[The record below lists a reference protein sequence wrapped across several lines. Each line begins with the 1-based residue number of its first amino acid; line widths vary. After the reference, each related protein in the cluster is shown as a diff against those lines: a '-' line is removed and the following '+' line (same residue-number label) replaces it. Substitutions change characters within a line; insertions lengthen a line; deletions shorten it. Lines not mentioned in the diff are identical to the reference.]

1 MIFISNR
8 RTGFKIGIIIAIMS
22 IALGG
27 VGLIGYLYFQKAG
40 VSLNNLYDYDL
51 IPIRDI
57 NQARSDSNALKSA
70 VLAITSYNLNDA
82 DRKVQLDQI
91 TMRENSIDK
100 FLQNFKPLAT
110 APYEIERVEKAEE
123 LFKTVKDVVRET
135 LELEQNQDTSS
146 AKDYYYKMGFNKQDE
161 FQTLLRELGNYN
173 IEEAKSQVV
182 SDNEMIN
189 RAQWILIF
197 IPLLTTFIAVL
208 IGFVITR
215 TIIGP
220 LKRILESVEKVAG
233 GNLQA
238 ELNIHTQDEVGL
250 LARAFNTMTMN
261 LRKLV
266 LQISNSEKH
275 LSAASQEIAA
285 TLEQN
290 AQVANQIS
298 SAICEVANG
307 SEQQV
312 KALTETT
319 TTMEEFSASIE
330 EVSASGNVVAS
341 QTAKAAEITQAG
353 NKTIIQAVDQMSY
366 IGNTTELVQN
376 AIKKLV
382 VGFESIS
389 EFIDIITNISSQT
402 NLLALNAA
410 IEAARAGEQGR
421 GFAIVADEVRKL
433 AELSRNS
440 ADNIVNIVR
449 ENKDNVRDASL
460 AMEKAVR
467 SVADGVEIVNSAGI
481 AFGNIASLIDEVSLQ
496 VNQIAAVVEQMA
508 GGSQDI
514 AASVLSIDKVSKETS
529 NQTMNISSAVE
540 EQSAAMDQISMNSR
554 SLAEMAA
561 DLQYAVE
568 KFRI

>member
-220 LKRILESVEKVAG
+220 LQRILESVEKVAG